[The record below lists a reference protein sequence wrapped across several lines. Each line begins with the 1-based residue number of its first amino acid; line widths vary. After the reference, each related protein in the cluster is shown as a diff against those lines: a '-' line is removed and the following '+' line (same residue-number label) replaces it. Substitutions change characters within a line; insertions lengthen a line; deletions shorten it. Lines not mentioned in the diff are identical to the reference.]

1 MNYNIFEML
10 KNRSNPQQVVMT
22 MLQGPL
28 ANTPMGSNLLKL
40 IQENNGAEIERI
52 ARNMV
57 ASQGKDFDTE
67 FNSFKPA
74 LGIK

>member
-1 MNYNIFEML
+1 
-10 KNRSNPQQVVMT
+10 
-22 MLQGPL
+22 
-28 ANTPMGSNLLKL
+28 MGANLLKL
-40 IQENNGAEIERI
+40 VQENNGAEIERI

-67 FNSFKPA
+67 FNSFKKM

>member
-1 MNYNIFEML
+1 MNNILEML
-10 KNRSNPQQVVMT
+10 KSGSNPQQIVMN

-28 ANTPMGSNLLKL
+28 ANTPMGTNLLKL
-40 IQENNGAEIERI
+40 VQENNGAEIERI

-67 FNSFKPA
+67 FNSFKQM

>member
-1 MNYNIFEML
+1 ML
-10 KNRSNPQQVVMT
+10 SVLEGKA
-22 MLQGPL
+22 G
-28 ANTPMGSNLLKL
+28 NTPMGANLLKL
-40 IQENNGAEIERI
+40 VQENNGAEIERI

-67 FNSFKPA
+67 FNSFKKM

>member
-1 MNYNIFEML
+1 
-10 KNRSNPQQVVMT
+10 
-22 MLQGPL
+22 
-28 ANTPMGSNLLKL
+28 MGANLLKL

-67 FNSFKPA
+67 FNSFKRA
-74 LGIK
+74 LGILKRRTKLCSTIQIILSQTLPL

>member
-1 MNYNIFEML
+1 MNYIFDML
-10 KNRSNPQQVVMT
+10 KSGSNPQQIVMNI
-22 MLQGPL
+22 LRGPL
-28 ANTPMGSNLLKL
+28 ANTPMGNNLMKL
-40 IQENNGAEIERI
+40 VQENNGAEIERI

-67 FNSFKPA
+67 FNSFKQM